1 MINRLILTIAAVTS
15 MSSNMPAHAQ
25 EDEIYYGSRAG
36 MSLTTTGKSGIGTA
50 DAVIE
55 VEHLPRNAKAFCV
68 EYAQDNSMACVR
80 RTLAEVRI
88 KDKVTANCPARTW
101 DVFGQEFVFLGRA
114 VAADDIMADY
124 VIRRV
129 ETNEVLDGS
138 SASGYWQALG
148 AFQALCPGIAD

>member
-1 MINRLILTIAAVTS
+1 MNRPLRLSIAAFALAMLSV
-15 MSSNMPAHAQ
+15 PAHAQ

-50 DAVIE
+50 NAVIE

-68 EYAQDNSMACVR
+68 EYANDNSMACVR
-80 RTLAEVRI
+80 RTLAEVQI

-101 DVFGQEFVFLGRA
+101 NVFGQEFVFLGPA
-114 VAADDIMADY
+114 VAADDIIADY

-129 ETNEVLDGS
+129 ETDDVLDGS

-148 AFQALCPGIAD
+148 AFQALCPGIAE